1 LEKGYQP
8 ASQYSN
14 GEMVIGIGGGICI
27 LSTALYNVA
36 LETGLEIVERH
47 PHSGPVKYAPP
58 GRDAAVSFGWADLR
72 FKNDTGNVLFIRS
85 KVEDDR
91 LLVAFYGTKISGRT
105 VEILSEDYEE
115 LPYKVIEQE
124 DETVPEGEI
133 VVKKKPRPGFAV
145 TIIRLIRQN
154 GKLVKREVISRDTI
168 LPRDKVVLVHPKKDT
183 TPDQEI
189 HDLKLPPIII
199 PLPELPL
206 ELNQTQSPPFDST
219 GTAQPPDNHS
229 LSSQGR

>member
-1 LEKGYQP
+1 
-8 ASQYSN
+8 
-14 GEMVIGIGGGICI
+14 M
-27 LSTALYNVA
+27 
-36 LETGLEIVERH
+36 
-47 PHSGPVKYAPP
+47 
-58 GRDAAVSFGWADLR
+58 
-72 FKNDTGNVLFIRS
+72 
-85 KVEDDR
+85 
-91 LLVAFYGTKISGRT
+91 
-105 VEILSEDYEE
+105 
-115 LPYKVIEQE
+115 PYKVIEQE

-219 GTAQPPDNHS
+219 GTAQPPDNHR